1 MGASS
6 VPTHDQTTGANTG
19 FDCCFAV
26 FDRLFITSSL
36 FTFPPVKMN
45 VSLYDPQILQGL
57 N

>member
-1 MGASS
+1 MGAFS